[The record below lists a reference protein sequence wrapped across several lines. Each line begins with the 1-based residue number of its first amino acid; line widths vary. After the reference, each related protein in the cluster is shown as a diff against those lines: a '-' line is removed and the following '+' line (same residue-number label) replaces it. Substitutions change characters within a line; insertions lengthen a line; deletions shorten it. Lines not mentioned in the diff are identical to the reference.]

1 MIYSILCLHR
11 VFQLLS
17 NQRVSERPEAVFPL
31 ADKYVNLGGLMVGC
45 GAGEVL
51 TVVHRATNSSVRRRG
66 TSMVE
71 YASIQGKV

>member
-1 MIYSILCLHR
+1 MFPWN
-11 VFQLLS
+11 VTTTVQPV
-17 NQRVSERPEAVFPL
+17 NDGAPKDVFPKLPL
-31 ADKYVNLGGLMVGC
+31 AQEYVNLDGLMVGC
-45 GAGEVL
+45 GAGEML